1 MNHVQVKDK
10 YFKIFLTE
18 EQIKQRVAEVAAQ
31 ISRDLEGQK
40 PLLLAV
46 LNGSFMFAADL
57 IRGIDT
63 PCEISFVRM
72 ASYVGTKSTG
82 HVKELIGLNED
93 IEGRTVVVVEDIID
107 SGLTMKELLGIL
119 AEKHPKEVRV
129 ASLLVKPGNLKVSLD
144 VPYCCFE
151 IPNDFIV
158 GYGLDNDGEGRN
170 LKHIYTIDEYRVRHR
185 RITQATRVAHLPARR
200 TPFRG
205 LRHSLNTY
213 RTYINQ
219 HTPHE
224 EHRYLRCPRLGQRHP
239 KRPARR

>member
-1 MNHVQVKDK
+1 M
-10 YFKIFLTE
+10 
-18 EQIKQRVAEVAAQ
+18 AAQ

-158 GYGLDNDGEGRN
+158 GYGLDYDGEGRN
-170 LKHIYTIDEYRVRHR
+170 LKHIYTIDE
-185 RITQATRVAHLPARR
+185 
-200 TPFRG
+200 
-205 LRHSLNTY
+205 
-213 RTYINQ
+213 
-219 HTPHE
+219 
-224 EHRYLRCPRLGQRHP
+224 
-239 KRPARR
+239 